1 MTVTPR
7 DVVEF
12 WFGAPGSAA
21 SAQFRPEWFTVDAA
35 FDAQIRERFL
45 PTWQRL
51 HDGELET
58 WRATPEGALAY
69 VIVADQFPRNGFR
82 GTAQAFA
89 SDDLAL
95 TAAQA
100 IVAAG
105 DDAQLSPL
113 QRCFVYLPF
122 EHAESL
128 AMQDRSVALFKALT
142 DANPEL
148 ATVLD
153 FAHRHRDVI
162 VRFGRFPHRNAALG
176 RESSDAE
183 RAFLREPG
191 SSF

>member
-1 MTVTPR
+1 MSVTPR

-12 WFGAPGSAA
+12 WFGAPGSAEN
-21 SAQFRPEWFTVDAA
+21 AQFRREWFTVDAA
-35 FDAQIRERFL
+35 FDARIRERFL

-51 HDGELET
+51 RDGELEA
-58 WRATPEGALAY
+58 WRATPDGALAY
-69 VIVADQFPRNGFR
+69 VIVADQFPRNCFR

-95 TAAQA
+95 AAAQA

-105 DDAQLSPL
+105 DDARLTPL

-128 AMQDRSVALFKALT
+128 AMQDRSLALFTALT
-142 DANPEL
+142 SAHPEL
-148 ATVLD
+148 SNVLD
-153 FAHRHRDVI
+153 YARRHRDVI

-176 RESSDAE
+176 RASSGDE
-183 RAFLREPG
+183 RTFLNEPG